1 MKIPIVFI
9 TILVFCLAFLVMV
22 DLISGIAFSEAIN
35 ILAHSFT
42 IVTAGE
48 KIIVFATVAIPFIIP
63 FVSFFIKKKQAKT
76 K

>member
-1 MKIPIVFI
+1 MKIPIVFV

-35 ILAHSFT
+35 ILAQSFT
-42 IVTAGE
+42 VVTVGE
-48 KIIVFATVAIPFIIP
+48 KIIVFVTVAIPFIIP
-63 FVSFFIKKKQAKT
+63 FVSFLNKKKQAKT